1 MPSNTKNVRQRTRMN
16 SEDSRRPLIGNRG
29 KKSSNARNGLQVSFL
44 CLIASISL
52 LVFFFGF
59 YSDALHPVVDH
70 ISGHLGYHNKT
81 KQFAVVIDAGSTGTR
96 VLAFEFH
103 SGYLDGRLVL
113 DKELFKQLKPGLS
126 SFATDHTKAVDQI
139 EKLLVEAKGFVPR
152 EKWAE
157 TPIVLKATAGL
168 RLLGPDEANKL
179 LDTARKVLVASGFH
193 TNDESVS
200 IMDGEDEGLFSWF
213 TVNFLSGRLTGTNT
227 IAALDLG
234 GGSTQVTYTLTD
246 EKDLSDTKDFIHSI
260 NVLKR
265 TMNVF
270 THSYLG
276 LGLMATRHA
285 IFTDG
290 TDKTEIHSECVNPII
305 KNRMW
310 TYGSVDYNING
321 KENPKAKTPQADFDK
336 CFEKVKRYV
345 QKLTL
350 PKPPSLQKHQIGA
363 FSYYYDRAIET
374 GLVDAIAGGETT
386 IKNFHNQAREACA
399 SPNTEQPFMCLDL
412 TFISTLLE
420 YGFGLRQQTVLQLYK
435 KIDGHEISWALG
447 CAYNLLT
454 SGRATFA

>member
-1 MPSNTKNVRQRTRMN
+1 MPSKNVRQRRMN
-16 SEDSRRPLIGNRG
+16 SEELAKRPLIGGRG
-29 KKSSNARNGLQVSFL
+29 KKDAARRSGLQMSFF

-52 LVFFFGF
+52 LIVFFGF
-59 YSDALHPVVDH
+59 YSDVLHPVVDH
-70 ISGHLGYHNKT
+70 ISGQFGYHNKT
-81 KQFAVVIDAGSTGTR
+81 KQYAVVIDAGSTGTR

-103 SGYLDGRLVL
+103 LGYLDGRLVL

-126 SFATDHTKAVDQI
+126 SFATDHSKAVVQI
-139 EKLLVEAKGFVPR
+139 ESLLEEAKKFVPQS
-152 EKWAE
+152 KWGI

-168 RLLGPDEANKL
+168 RLLGPEEANNL
-179 LDTARKVLVASGFH
+179 LEIARKVLSESGFH
-193 TNDESVS
+193 TNEESVS
-200 IMDGEDEGLFSWF
+200 IMDGTDEGLFSWF
-213 TVNFLSGRLTGTNT
+213 TVNFLSGRLSTSNT

-246 EKDLSDTKDFIHSI
+246 EKDLSETKEYIHTI

-265 TMNVF
+265 TMNVY

-276 LGLMATRHA
+276 LGLMATRNA
-285 IFTDG
+285 IFTD
-290 TDKTEIHSECVNPII
+290 TLKKNETVVYSECVNPII
-305 KNRMW
+305 KNRSW
-310 TYGSVDYNING
+310 IYGGAEYQING
-321 KENPKAKTPQADFDK
+321 KANPSAKTPQVDFDK
-336 CFEKVKRYV
+336 CFEKVKHYV
-345 QKLTL
+345 KKMAV
-350 PKPPSLQKHQIGA
+350 PKPPSLNKHQIGA

-374 GLVDAIAGGETT
+374 GLVDAITGGETT

-412 TFISTLLE
+412 TFITTLLE

-435 KIDGHEISWALG
+435 KLDGHEISWALG